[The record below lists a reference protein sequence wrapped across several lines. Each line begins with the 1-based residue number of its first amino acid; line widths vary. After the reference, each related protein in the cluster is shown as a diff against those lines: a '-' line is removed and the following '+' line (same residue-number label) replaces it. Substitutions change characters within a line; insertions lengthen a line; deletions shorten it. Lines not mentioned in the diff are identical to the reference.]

1 MHHQQLE
8 VMELNRTKCLI
19 IIEESV
25 LIVEQ
30 VIHVVNHYQK
40 RQQAHHV
47 ITSSYQFQNIFPVY

>member
-1 MHHQQLE
+1 MYS
-8 VMELNRTKCLI
+8 RCL

-40 RQQAHHV
+40 RQQAYHV
-47 ITSSYQFQNIFPVY
+47 ITSSYQFRNIFPVY